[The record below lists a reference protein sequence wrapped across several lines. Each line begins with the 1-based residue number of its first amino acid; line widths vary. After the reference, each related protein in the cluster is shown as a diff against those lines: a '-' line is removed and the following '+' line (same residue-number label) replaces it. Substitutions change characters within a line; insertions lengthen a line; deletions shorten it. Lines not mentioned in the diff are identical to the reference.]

1 MTLTHENI
9 HAAETPNG
17 SFNWRQLKLLGVAT
31 PPRRGWLRALIGTEI
46 PDATYAEL
54 VALRTAMHREKQQPL
69 FPDTVALE
77 TFPEIDPDGFAGYQ
91 LPPAPEK
98 PRESPAKERELG
110 YVVMRDGST
119 APLTAK
125 SGISVAMKIPIELV
139 ETVQGLI
146 RLRDSLARP

>member
-54 VALRTAMHREKQQPL
+54 VALRTAMHREKQSPL
-69 FPDTVALE
+69 FPDTVAPIV
-77 TFPEIDPDGFAGYQ
+77 FPDVAPDDWPEYK
-91 LPPAPEK
+91 LPQPQEK
-98 PRESPAKERELG
+98 RRESPAKA
-110 YVVMRDGST
+110 VC
-119 APLTAK
+119 
-125 SGISVAMKIPIELV
+125 VAMQVPLACV
-139 ETVQGLI
+139 ETVQSLI
-146 RLRDSLARP
+146 RLHDALTVNRL

>member
-17 SFNWRQLKLLGVAT
+17 SFNWRQLKILGVAT

-69 FPDTVALE
+69 FPDTVAP
-77 TFPEIDPDGFAGYQ
+77 TVFPDVAPDEWPEYK
-91 LPPAPEK
+91 LPPAQEK
-98 PRESPAKERELG
+98 PRESPARA
-110 YVVMRDGST
+110 VC
-119 APLTAK
+119 
-125 SGISVAMKIPIELV
+125 VAMQVPIELV
-139 ETVQGLI
+139 ETVQSLI
-146 RLRDSLARP
+146 RLRDSLAKR

>member
-54 VALRTAMHREKQQPL
+54 VALRTAMHRDKQPPL
-69 FPDTVALE
+69 FPDTV
-77 TFPEIDPDGFAGYQ
+77 TPTVFPDVAPDDWPEYK
-91 LPPAPEK
+91 LPPAQEK
-98 PRESPAKERELG
+98 PRES
-110 YVVMRDGST
+110 T
-119 APLTAK
+119 ARAVCV
-125 SGISVAMKIPIELV
+125 SMQVPIDLV

-146 RLRDSLARP
+146 RLRDSLAKR